1 MKLDPFRSVKVTTFY
16 CLTKLWFCGFYLISG
31 KTTILYRFKLN
42 ETVNTLPTIGF
53 NVETLTPMKGL
64 TLTVWDMG
72 GQERMRPLWKMY
84 LRGTDG
90 NNLPLFLYFEGW

>member
-1 MKLDPFRSVKVTTFY
+1 MINVGSFL
-16 CLTKLWFCGFYLISG
+16 LSG
-31 KTTILYRFKLN
+31 KTTILYRFKME

-53 NVETLTPMKGL
+53 NVETLSPMKGL

-90 NNLPLFLYFEGW
+90 KSLHKKHDGDILYNSMKSTYAM